1 MVVIAYMH
9 VRVAAD
15 VVYNAAANITDQSV
29 INVAILLQ
37 HLINVYFVLLLC
49 VAHLFSRQ
57 HICIGTGEDFPG
69 LALTERSRIVRQRA
83 VRGLSREGLHG

>member
-15 VVYNAAANITDQSV
+15 VVYNAAANITDQFV

-49 VAHLFSRQ
+49 VAYLFSRQ
-57 HICIGTGEDFPG
+57 HICIGDFVRPQL
-69 LALTERSRIVRQRA
+69 LAAETVALW
-83 VRGLSREGLHG
+83 RGHPAGRG